1 MRTALIITD
10 KNGKEKVQH
19 LINGERN
26 FERDILF
33 LSSFVKDK
41 DSMRL
46 LLQKLNI
53 CTVFTKDES
62 SAFTERLLKGN
73 KKETDYY
80 LSFLDTDI
88 GVELL
93 ENIILCNKKK
103 LVFLPINIGDAWSVQ
118 NLYSINFKEGKL
130 EIYISGFLTESVS
143 FEV

>member
-53 CTVFTKDES
+53 CTVFAKDES
-62 SAFTERLLKGN
+62 AVFTERLLKGN

-118 NLYSINFKEGKL
+118 NLYSINFKKGKL

>member
-1 MRTALIITD
+1 MRTALIVND
-10 KNGKEKVQH
+10 KNGKTKVQH
-19 LINGERN
+19 LMEGDRP
-26 FERDILF
+26 FSKDTAF
-33 LSSFVKDK
+33 LSKFVKDK
-41 DSMRL
+41 DSMLL

-62 SAFTERLLKGN
+62 AAFTERLLKGN

-130 EIYISGFLTESVS
+130 EIYISGFLSESVS

>member
-62 SAFTERLLKGN
+62 AAFTERLLKGN

-118 NLYSINFKEGKL
+118 NLYSINFKEEKL
-130 EIYISGFLTESVS
+130 EIYLSGFLSESVS

>member
-1 MRTALIITD
+1 MRTVLIVND
-10 KNGKEKVQH
+10 KNGKTKVQH

-53 CTVFTKDES
+53 CTVFTKDE
-62 SAFTERLLKGN
+62 AADFTERLLKGN

-118 NLYSINFKEGKL
+118 NLYSINFKEEKL
-130 EIYISGFLTESVS
+130 EIYISGCLSESVS